1 MRGKQM
7 RKPAA
12 SPWSLSQ
19 LEIALSLWPLDQKIP
34 ADRISSSIP
43 FIFLQFLHFNNARLP
58 TILCETLALL
68 QNSLYSVQEYSPYN
82 VFYVK
87 LYLYIRKCRTVFVF
101 VFNTT
106 FFLQKCA
113 RAVYTLMF
121 HSTSKQTL
129 NPHPL
134 LNYPVS
140 FIFTLTRFCVLSF
153 FSVQFT
159 LLDHHL
165 YCQNFS
171 LFFYVALWHI
181 IKDDGKYMT

>member
-1 MRGKQM
+1 MRE
-7 RKPAA
+7 PAA

-43 FIFLQFLHFNNARLP
+43 FIFFQFLHFNNALLP

-87 LYLYIRKCRTVFVF
+87 LYLYIRKCRIVFVF

-129 NPHPL
+129 NPHQW
-134 LNYPVS
+134 LNYPVT
-140 FIFTLTRFCVLSF
+140 F
-153 FSVQFT
+153 
-159 LLDHHL
+159 
-165 YCQNFS
+165 FS
-171 LFFYVALWHI
+171 LFLGVVYWCFRVFFQFNSLCWTI
-181 IKDDGKYMT
+181 IYIVKTFPFSFT